1 VKIIDALQG
10 SAPAFSFE
18 FFPPKDAEG
27 VERLFQTISELRAY
41 EPTYVSVTYGAMGS
55 TRGLTVELVRR
66 IKQEVGIEAM
76 AHLTCVGATREEIAE
91 VIADLKAGG
100 IENVLPL
107 RGDPPKGQEKFVRV
121 PGGFAYASEL
131 VAFIR
136 ASNPGLCLAGACYP
150 ETHPEAPSAD
160 LDLDHLKMKVDAGV
174 DFLITQL
181 FFDNDDYFRFVDR
194 AYEAGIRCPIVAGI
208 MPITN
213 VSQIKRF
220 TQMCGARIPEALS
233 ARLDGAEGEA
243 AVRAVGVQHATEQCA
258 GLLRQGAPGIHFY
271 TLNRSTATREILD
284 NLRAEGIAPPT
295 SSGRVGDAVPS
306 SAVG

>member
-1 VKIIDALQG
+1 MKIIDALQG

-18 FFPPKDAEG
+18 FFPPKDGEG

-76 AHLTCVGATREEIAE
+76 AHLTCVGATRDEIAE

-121 PGGFAYASEL
+121 DGGFAYASEL

-136 ASNPGLCLAGACYP
+136 GSNSGLCLAGACYP
-150 ETHPEAPSAD
+150 ETHPEAPSAA

-174 DFLITQL
+174 NFLITQL

-194 AYEAGIRCPIVAGI
+194 AHKAGIHCPIVAGI

-213 VSQIKRF
+213 VSQVKRF

-233 ARLDGAEGEA
+233 GHLDAAQGDA
-243 AVRAVGVQHATEQCA
+243 AVRAVGVQHATQQCA
-258 GLLRQGAPGIHFY
+258 GLLKHGAPGIHFY

-295 SSGRVGDAVPS
+295 SSGRFGEAVP
-306 SAVG
+306 AVG